1 MRLLMVSGDRQVALG
16 ERGPFYSMQAEFSRY
31 FERVDVICPKPDGE
45 IKVRQI
51 HDNVH
56 FHPAPVTRRGM
67 VNYVTSKGAEL
78 IEQHG
83 HKLITSHDYGWFYN
97 GVGSAHLS
105 QRFKLPYLSELH
117 HVPGVPVSANLRERF
132 DRFVARTY
140 VRWARNKAVAFRV
153 VNQQEMPR
161 VLKSWGVPERKILF
175 LPSLYIDQ
183 EVFFPAPEGSAPE
196 LKYDVIFVGRMVPN
210 KGLGRIVDA
219 LSLLKRRG
227 HSMRALFVGR
237 GPMRPVIE
245 ARAAMRNLDATFIE
259 WVDSPSDL
267 ADLYRASRAC
277 ICGSTCEGGPRY
289 TVEAMACGT
298 PAVSTPVGV
307 MSELV
312 GDGLAG
318 GLAGWDPHA
327 VAVALERVLVDEDV
341 RLEMGR
347 RAAERARPFE
357 FHAALANY
365 ANGLRRLAGESEVQP

>member
-161 VLKSWGVPERKILF
+161 VL
-175 LPSLYIDQ
+175 
-183 EVFFPAPEGSAPE
+183 
-196 LKYDVIFVGRMVPN
+196 
-210 KGLGRIVDA
+210 
-219 LSLLKRRG
+219 
-227 HSMRALFVGR
+227 
-237 GPMRPVIE
+237 
-245 ARAAMRNLDATFIE
+245 
-259 WVDSPSDL
+259 SPF
-267 ADLYRASRAC
+267 
-277 ICGSTCEGGPRY
+277 GPR
-289 TVEAMACGT
+289 
-298 PAVSTPVGV
+298 PSVS
-307 MSELV
+307 
-312 GDGLAG
+312 A
-318 GLAGWDPHA
+318 W
-327 VAVALERVLVDEDV
+327 
-341 RLEMGR
+341 
-347 RAAERARPFE
+347 
-357 FHAALANY
+357 
-365 ANGLRRLAGESEVQP
+365 

>member
-51 HDNVH
+51 HDNVY

-67 VNYVTSKGAEL
+67 VNYVTTKGAEL
-78 IEQHG
+78 IEEHG
-83 HKLITSHDYGWFYN
+83 HKLIASHDYGWFYN

-105 QRFKLPYLSELH
+105 QKFKLPYLSELH
-117 HVPGVPVSANLRERF
+117 HVPGVPVSANVRERF

-153 VNQQEMPR
+153 VNQEEMPR
-161 VLKSWGVPERKILF
+161 ILKRWGVPEHKILL

-183 EVFFPAPEGSAPE
+183 EIFFPAPENAAPE
-196 LKYDVIFVGRMVPN
+196 IKYDVIFVGRMVPN

-227 HSMRALFVGR
+227 HPARALFVGR
-237 GPMRPVIE
+237 GPMRSVIE
-245 ARAAMRNLDATFIE
+245 ARAALRDLDATFID

-267 ADLYRASRAC
+267 ATLYRSSRVC
-277 ICGSTCEGGPRY
+277 VCGSTCEGGPRY

-327 VAVALERVLVDEDV
+327 LAVALERVLVNEDV

-347 RAAERARPFE
+347 RAAQRAQPFE
-357 FHAALANY
+357 FRATLANY
-365 ANGLRRLAGESEVQP
+365 ANGLRRLAGEPEVQL

>member
-1 MRLLMVSGDRQVALG
+1 MVSGDRQVVLG

-31 FERVDVICPKPDGE
+31 FERVDVICPKPAGE
-45 IKVRQI
+45 IKVRRI
-51 HDNVH
+51 HDNVY

-67 VNYVTSKGAEL
+67 VNYITRQGTEL
-78 IEQHG
+78 IEKHG
-83 HKLITSHDYGWFYN
+83 HALITSHDYGWFYN

-105 QRFKLPYLSELH
+105 RRFKLPYLSELH
-117 HVPGVPVSANLRERF
+117 HVPGVPVSANLREHF

-140 VRWARNKAVAFRV
+140 VRWARDRAVAFRV
-153 VNQQEMPR
+153 VNSEEMPR
-161 VLKSWGVPERKILF
+161 ILKRWGVPERKILF
-175 LPSLYIDQ
+175 LPSLYIDH
-183 EVFFPAPEGSAPE
+183 EIFFPAPVGSTPDF
-196 LKYDVIFVGRMVPN
+196 KYDVIFVGRMVLN

-237 GPMRPVIE
+237 GPMRSVIE
-245 ARAAMRNLDATFIE
+245 ARAALRDLDATFID
-259 WVDSPSDL
+259 WVDSPAAL

-307 MSELV
+307 MSGLV
-312 GDGLAG
+312 EDGLAG

-327 VAVALERVLVDEDV
+327 MALALERVLVDEDV

-347 RAAERARPFE
+347 RAVERVRPFE
-357 FHAALANY
+357 FRATLALY
-365 ANGLRRLAGESEVQP
+365 ANGLRRLAGEPEVQL